1 MSKTKSHQ
9 KNAANKNKKQKKK
22 KEYLPQHYKS
32 YHKFLIIK
40 TVWK

>member
-9 KNAANKNKKQKKK
+9 KNAANMNKKQE

-32 YHKFLIIK
+32 YHKFFNIINF
-40 TVWK
+40 